1 MSRRRQLLELAR
13 RGVGALITL
22 VLGLEAKVRTLQ
34 RQMAALQREVQRLKD
49 RLALT
54 SRNSGKPPSTDGLA
68 KPAPKSLRQKTGRK
82 RGGQPGHPGRTLQPV
97 ADPDHTLV
105 HQLDRCPCGKCSGH
119 SLRNEP
125 VLDHEKRQVF
135 ELPQKPLEVTEHQA
149 QIKRCPI
156 SGCRVTATFPEQ
168 VGAPAQYGPR
178 FRALMIYFNNRQ
190 FIPYSRLTELCED
203 LYGQPLSEATIVAA
217 NGRTFENLEP
227 FEQRLKVLLP
237 QAPLNHCDESGLRVA
252 GRLHWLHVVSNASLT
267 FYGVHPKRGTEAMN
281 ELNIL
286 PHCKGWIIHDH
297 WAPYFTYEDC
307 LHALCNQHHLRELK
321 FLHEEHQEPWAD
333 ELSRFLNDANE
344 RCQQHGVLPEKAF
357 NKALA
362 GYHAILAKGRRNHP
376 RRTDRGA
383 QSKAANL
390 LDRLEDY
397 DYSVLAFLFDPVVPF
412 TNNQGERDIRMEK
425 VRQKISGCFRTLPG
439 ARVFARIRSYI
450 STCQKQGLNILD
462 ALQIAVLGNPFIPD
476 LPNRGP

>member
-1 MSRRRQLLELAR
+1 MSRRQQLLQLAQ

-22 VLGLEAKVRTLQ
+22 VLGLEAKVR
-34 RQMAALQREVQRLKD
+34 ALQREVQRLKD
-49 RLALT
+49 RLART

-68 KPAPKSLRQKTGRK
+68 KPAPKSLRKKTGRK

-97 ADPDHTLV
+97 AQPDHTVV
-105 HQLDRCPCGKCSGH
+105 HPLGSCPCGKCSGR
-119 SLRNEP
+119 SLRHEA
-125 VLDHEKRQVF
+125 VLDYEKRQVF

-149 QIKRCPI
+149 EIKRCPI
-156 SGCRVTATFPEQ
+156 SGCLVTATFPEQ

-178 FRALMIYFNNRQ
+178 FRALMIYLNNRQ
-190 FIPYSRLTELCED
+190 FIPYSRLTELCAD

-217 NGRTFENLEP
+217 NERIFANLEP
-227 FEQRLKVLLP
+227 FAQRLKELLA

-252 GRLHWLHVVSNASLT
+252 GRLHWLHVVSNAHLT
-267 FYGVHPKRGTEAMN
+267 FYGVHPKRGTQAMN
-281 ELNIL
+281 EFNIL
-286 PHCKGWIIHDH
+286 PQCKGWLIHDH
-297 WAPYFTYEDC
+297 FKPYFTYEQC

-321 FLHEEHQEPWAD
+321 FLHEEHQETWAE
-333 ELSRFLNDANE
+333 ELSRFLVNANE
-344 RCQQHGVLPEKAF
+344 RCQQQGVLQEKEF
-357 NKALA
+357 KKALA
-362 GYHAILAKGRRNHP
+362 GYHALLAKGRRRHP
-376 RRTDRGA
+376 RRQDHGA

-390 LDRLEDY
+390 LGRLEDY

-425 VRQKISGCFRTLPG
+425 IRQKISGCFRTLSG

-450 STCQKQGLNILD
+450 STCQKQGRNILD
-462 ALQIAVLGNPFIPD
+462 ALENAILGNPFIPD